1 MTPVLRSF
9 LPMALVCS
17 VGLVGCAE
25 EGGSTGKDDVV
36 TRVPSPLALAEG
48 CSVIVSDEDCNTKQR
63 PIVFVHGTFGSG
75 DNIAHVAQLFGSNS
89 YCQERFVAVEYN
101 SLGGSPLTKLD
112 ALIDEIRAQTGQDKV
127 DLMGHSQGTGHC
139 VEYLKDAVRAGKVA
153 HYVNLSGR
161 TEVPNAIPTL
171 SLSSKNDLGGTPS
184 HAPNAEKQVTFE
196 EQDHF
201 GVASST
207 EAFVEIYK
215 YLLGKEPKY
224 KEIQCGDDEIT
235 IEGIAET
242 FGDNAPIVGGTLEVH
257 EMSDK
262 PYERGAPV
270 LTIHS
275 DPQGRSGAFKIK
287 RNTPYEF
294 KALDADGKLV
304 GHVYF
309 APFKRSNRLVRFL
322 GPSKNILVSSLST
335 DQLKL
340 SPNHAVIVART
351 LAGAFRQDLGQ
362 SLKIDGKE
370 VLTAENAGRAANV
383 VGLFMSDQ
391 NLSEESDLG
400 VAFSAP
406 FVMGTDVFM
415 SSKQPKLLD
424 IEWNGQHLS
433 VPNWPSSEGFIS
445 LNLP

>member
-1 MTPVLRSF
+1 MKLVLSQI
-9 LPMALVCS
+9 LPLVLLCS
-17 VGLVGCAE
+17 VGLTGCEE
-25 EGGSTGKDDVV
+25 EGGSTGKDELI
-36 TRVPSPLALAEG
+36 TREPSPLAVAEG
-48 CSVIVSDEDCNTKQR
+48 CSVIVSDLDCNTKLR

-75 DNIAHVAQLFGSNS
+75 DNIAHVAQLFGSNG

-139 VEYLKDAVRAGKVA
+139 VDYLQDAARAGKVA

-161 TEVPNAIPTL
+161 TAVPNAIPTL
-171 SLSSKNDLGGTPS
+171 SLSSNNDLGGAPI
-184 HAPNAEKQVTFE
+184 HAPNAEKQVTFTD
-196 EQDHF
+196 QDHF

-215 YLLGKEPKY
+215 YLIGKEPKFT
-224 KEIQCGDDEIT
+224 EIQCGDDEVT

-242 FGDNAPIVGGTLEVH
+242 FGDNAPIVGGKLEVY
-257 EMSDK
+257 ELSTQ
-262 PYERGAPV
+262 PYERGTPV
-270 LTIHS
+270 LTVQS
-275 DPQGRSGAFKIK
+275 DPQGRSGAFKLK

-322 GPSKNILVSSLST
+322 GPSENILVSSLST
-335 DQLKL
+335 DRLVL
-340 SPNHAVIVART
+340 SPNHTVIVART
-351 LAGAFRQDLGQ
+351 LAGAFRQDLGH
-362 SLKIDGKE
+362 SLKIDGRE
-370 VLTAENAGRAANV
+370 VLTPENAGRAANV

-391 NLSEESDLG
+391 NLSEGSDLG

-433 VPNWPSSEGFIS
+433 VPNWPSAEGFIS